1 MTQGEDWL
9 RKRPIFAYVRFCNF
23 LANFDMPTVLY
34 INGFRF
40 FFYMNEHEP
49 IHIHVEKG
57 ACNAR
62 IILIPTIIISN
73 NHGFKKKEIR
83 SILDI
88 IVCNYG
94 NIIQAW
100 HDTFD
105 K

>member
-1 MTQGEDWL
+1 
-9 RKRPIFAYVRFCNF
+9 
-23 LANFDMPTVLY
+23 MPTVLY

-57 ACNAR
+57 TCNAR
-62 IILIPTIIISN
+62 IVLVPKIVVSF
-73 NHGFKKKEIR
+73 NHGFKRNEMR

-88 IVCNYG
+88 IVCNYEK
-94 NIIQAW
+94 IIQTW
-100 HDTFD
+100 HNTFD